1 MTSPAPERKDTIA
14 AHWKCLA
21 ACTLMSMC
29 PFQYG
34 VDFGIIGSLQAM
46 RGFLQVCFTENVKRW
61 ETKCCQ
67 VFGEVDP
74 ESPIGYN
81 ISPGRQQLISSL
93 MILGAFISSTAAG
106 TSLNNPRKWE
116 LVRTGN

>member
-1 MTSPAPERKDTIA
+1 MASPTPDRKDSLA

-46 RGFLQVCFTENVKRW
+46 KGFLEVCFYYHKR
-61 ETKCCQ
+61 TASNPNRCQ
-67 VFGEVDP
+67 VFGHEDP
-74 ESPIGYN
+74 LSPTGWN

-93 MILGAFISSTAAG
+93 MILGAFLASGAAG
-106 TSLNNPRKWE
+106 MNSLR
-116 LVRTGN
+116 LILSRGCT